1 MLPVLVPLSNSSTY
15 PNNVSFKFL
24 NHITYI
30 IMNRQEVLDLINEDG
45 YELTFLA
52 IKDAIVSANADIEEA
67 QLAIKSAEETLASQ
81 QKALYWFADIA
92 KTNNKLT
99 AYKENKGLIS
109 YQVVTSDDKQWRID
123 VESSTPYAIAVLAE
137 VTPVIL
143 ADATAGTERGILQ
156 PEETEGPGATETK

>member
-1 MLPVLVPLSNSSTY
+1 
-15 PNNVSFKFL
+15 
-24 NHITYI
+24 
-30 IMNRQEVLDLINEDG
+30 MNRQEVLDLINDNG
-45 YELTFLA
+45 YELTFLD

-99 AYKENKGLIS
+99 AYKEDRNAIS
-109 YQVVTSDDKQWRID
+109 YQVITGDDKQWRID
-123 VESSTPYAIAVLAE
+123 VATSTPYEVAVLAE

-143 ADATAGTERGILQ
+143 ADASAGTERGLLH
-156 PEETEGPGATETK
+156 PEETEGAGATETK